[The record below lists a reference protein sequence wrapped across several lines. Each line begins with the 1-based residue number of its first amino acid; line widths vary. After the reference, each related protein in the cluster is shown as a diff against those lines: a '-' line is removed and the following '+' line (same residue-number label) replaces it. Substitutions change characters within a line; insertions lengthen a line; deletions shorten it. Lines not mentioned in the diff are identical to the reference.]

1 VVLLLVFRSV
11 VAPIIPLLTVGF
23 SYLAAQSI
31 VSILVDKLDF
41 PVSSYTQIFLVAIL
55 FGIGTDYC
63 ILPL

>member
-1 VVLLLVFRSV
+1 V